1 MKRRNDDL
9 TINLEVK
16 YNDLYD
22 LWDHLVGFIMQLDD
36 MQTDLSNLVS
46 VIYDVCREHE
56 NDSPAKAKG
65 AEDLL
70 NDLFKE
76 DCMKEPGNSA
86 SEAQKDDEEVEG
98 ESLAVELLKA
108 VFDCLEDI
116 CEKGK
121 VE

>member
-56 NDSPAKAKG
+56 NDPVTKARD

-76 DCMKEPGNSA
+76 DCMEEPGNAA
-86 SEAQKDDEEVEG
+86 SETPKDDEEVEG